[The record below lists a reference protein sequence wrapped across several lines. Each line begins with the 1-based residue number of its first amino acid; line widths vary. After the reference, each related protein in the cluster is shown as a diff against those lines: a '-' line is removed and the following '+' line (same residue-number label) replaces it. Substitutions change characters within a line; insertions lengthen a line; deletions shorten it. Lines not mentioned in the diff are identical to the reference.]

1 MPPLTSP
8 SGKEESEGC
17 LITARW
23 VWESRL
29 PMWYLLTLQGK
40 CVYYH
45 PTGMKDAAPCSTSS
59 DTTLV
64 KGESRLQFFWWGVA
78 KVNWLFSKGSVFLG
92 YPFPSTLVGDSM
104 PFFGLFFFSAP
115 VWVLDLSAAS
125 LALILW
131 YMRQKENPGNSSP
144 CCSLGP
150 EIPSQ
155 SPFLSP
161 PFRVFLCL
169 FLM

>member
-78 KVNWLFSKGSVFLG
+78 KVNWLFSKGSVLLG
-92 YPFPSTLVGDSM
+92 DPYPRTCVEDSM
-104 PFFGLFFFSAP
+104 PFFGLFFF
-115 VWVLDLSAAS
+115 
-125 LALILW
+125 
-131 YMRQKENPGNSSP
+131 
-144 CCSLGP
+144 
-150 EIPSQ
+150 
-155 SPFLSP
+155 
-161 PFRVFLCL
+161 FLCTCLGSRFVSCFFSSYSVIYEAKRKPREFITLL
-169 FLM
+169 FLRSWDP